1 MAHIMRGI
9 MQRGGLNVPGQRDQ
23 GKAQNGGKDR
33 GNKAAGGLRL
43 GSHCSHGLLLAV
55 TPDDLFQVSHA
66 WQVSWLTG
74 RCLCPPSPTE
84 WSSGT
89 LGTDSPLTVAG
100 AASVSGCAAL
110 TEFPVRFHTQR
121 GACGNT
127 KQAQCCTS
135 AQPRQG
141 SFTTTHA
148 PNALAR
154 KESRADRKCR
164 PRSTMPDSQ
173 SPVLRPRFAGS
184 GGGPPVKC
192 PAKPDFVSYCRPG
205 ARRYLRRT
213 RQKLSGHA

>member
-66 WQVSWLTG
+66 WQVSWLAG
-74 RCLCPPSPTE
+74 RCLCPPSPSEDE
-84 WSSGT
+84 WHSWAQAHRLQSRGR
-89 LGTDSPLTVAG
+89 LPFQAVRPLRN
-100 AASVSGCAAL
+100 SL
-110 TEFPVRFHTQR
+110 F
-121 GACGNT
+121 
-127 KQAQCCTS
+127 
-135 AQPRQG
+135 G
-141 SFTTTHA
+141 ST
-148 PNALAR
+148 PKGALAGTPSKPNVALR
-154 KESRADRKCR
+154 PSQGKAHSRQLMRRMRLPATESRADRKC
-164 PRSTMPDSQ
+164 
-173 SPVLRPRFAGS
+173 RPRFAGS

-192 PAKPDFVSYCRPG
+192 PAKPGFVSFFRPG
-205 ARRYLRRT
+205 ARRYLRKT

>member
-154 KESRADRKCR
+154 SNALRCLEMPAPVRN
-164 PRSTMPDSQ
+164 PRYSGP
-173 SPVLRPRFAGS
+173 GS
-184 GGGPPVKC
+184 GGGL
-192 PAKPDFVSYCRPG
+192 PAPDHDVSIS
-205 ARRYLRRT
+205 
-213 RQKLSGHA
+213 SGPALPCGP